1 MLNVAL
7 LLGLALIYTFQSLFA
22 KLFSD
27 RYSGEERFS
36 SPVFSVIYG
45 LVIGLATL
53 AINGFLYRPST
64 LTLIMGLLNG
74 VIVFVYNLALIESS
88 RRGPYSFVMIC
99 NLSGGLLMPLFALS
113 ILRIETLSLVRGI
126 GVALMLCAFVLLNL
140 KGEKQEKPQ
149 KGFYFWVILLCVVNG
164 TFSVLL
170 SLQTHYMSGA
180 ERSEMLVTTFLFSG
194 IISAVYLAGI
204 ARKKTVAA
212 FRMSWKALLF
222 ALGSCIAAT
231 AAANFVMY
239 MYSIMSDTVVNATNQ
254 GGILVFSVLVS
265 MILFRERMNWKQ
277 IVGSVVALV
286 AVILLNL

>member
-1 MLNVAL
+1 MLNVAF

-27 RYSGEERFS
+27 RYTGEAKFS

-53 AINGFLYRPST
+53 AINGFVYRPSVLT
-64 LTLIMGLLNG
+64 LTMGLLNS
-74 VIVFVYNLALIESS
+74 VIIFLYNLALIESS

-126 GVALMLCAFVLLNL
+126 GVVLMLCSFVLLNL
-140 KGEKQEKPQ
+140 KGEKQEKPG
-149 KGFYFWVILLCVVNG
+149 KGFFFWVLLLSVVNG

-170 SLQTHYMSGA
+170 SLQTHYMAGA
-180 ERSEMLVTTFLFSG
+180 ERSEMLVTTFLFG
-194 IISAVYLAGI
+194 GVISLVYLVLI
-204 ARKKTVAA
+204 ARKKTVAV
-212 FRMSWKALLF
+212 FRMSWKSLLF
-222 ALGSCIAAT
+222 ALGSCVAAT
-231 AAANFVMY
+231 AAANLVMY
-239 MYSIMSDTVVNATNQ
+239 LYSIMSDTVVNATNQ

-265 MILFRERMNWKQ
+265 MIFFRERMNWKQ
-277 IVGSVVALV
+277 VIGAVVSLV